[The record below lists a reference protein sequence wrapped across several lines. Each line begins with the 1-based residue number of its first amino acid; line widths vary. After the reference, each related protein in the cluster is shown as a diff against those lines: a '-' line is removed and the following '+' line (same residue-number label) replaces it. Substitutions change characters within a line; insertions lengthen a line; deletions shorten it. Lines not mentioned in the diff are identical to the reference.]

1 MIAIMPSHYTIVTLV
16 RKGGKL
22 LQKDELL
29 AMYEKMLLIRYFE
42 NEVEKNVARSHLHG
56 TTHLYNG
63 QEAIAVGVCTQ
74 LQQGDYIT
82 STHRGHGHAIA
93 LGADVRKMMA
103 EMFGKVTGYSK
114 GKGGS
119 MHIADIEA
127 GNLGSNGIV
136 GGGIPI
142 AVGAGLSLQMQGRPN
157 VVVSFFGDGAINE
170 GSFHESLNL
179 ASIWQVPVIFVCEN
193 NVYGMSSPIAK
204 MTNIE
209 YLSDRAVAYGMPGYT
224 VDGND
229 LLAMI
234 DATQEAIDLAK
245 SGGGPTLIE
254 AKTYRFK
261 GHSRSDKEK
270 YRTETEVALFKQED
284 PLLLVEKTLCDEMGL
299 VPAKLDMIQDKV
311 KTQVQAATD
320 FALESDAPALEELY
334 TDVYA

>member
-1 MIAIMPSHYTIVTLV
+1 MQEA
-16 RKGGKL
+16 
-22 LQKDELL
+22 ELL
-29 AMYEKMLLIRYFE
+29 ALYEKMLLIRYFE
-42 NEVEKNVARSHLHG
+42 NEVEKNLARGHLHG

-63 QEAIAVGVCTQ
+63 QEAIAVGVCAQ
-74 LQQGDYIT
+74 LQKGDYIT

-93 LGADVRKMMA
+93 MGADVGKMMA

-119 MHIADIEA
+119 MHIADINA

-142 AVGAGLSLQMQGRPN
+142 AVGAALSIQMQKQPN
-157 VVVSFFGDGAINE
+157 VVISFFGDGAINE

-193 NVYGMSSPIAK
+193 NVYGMSSAIRE

-209 YLSDRAVAYGMPGYT
+209 KLSDRASAYGIAGYT

-229 LLAMI
+229 LFEMMNV
-234 DATQEAIDLAK
+234 TKQAIDLAK
-245 SGGGPTLIE
+245 AGGGPTLIE

-270 YRTETEVALFKQED
+270 YRTAAEVEHFKEND
-284 PLLLVEKTLCDEMGL
+284 PLLLVEKKLRQTMKVEQ
-299 VPAKLDMIQDKV
+299 AKLEAIQDKV
-311 KTQVQAATD
+311 RVQVEAATD
-320 FALESDAPALEELY
+320 FAIASDSPSLEELY

>member
-1 MIAIMPSHYTIVTLV
+1 M
-16 RKGGKL
+16 
-22 LQKDELL
+22 QQDELL
-29 AMYEKMLLIRYFE
+29 ALYEKMLLISYFE
-42 NEVEKNVARSHLHG
+42 NEVERNVGRGHLHG

-63 QEAIAVGVCTQ
+63 QEAIAVGVCSQ
-74 LQQGDYIT
+74 LQKGDYIT

-93 LGADVRKMMA
+93 MGADVSKIMA
-103 EMFGKVTGYSK
+103 EIFGKVTGYSK

-119 MHIADIEA
+119 MHIADIEE

-142 AVGAGLSLQMQGRPN
+142 AVGAALSLHMQQQSN
-157 VVVSFFGDGAINE
+157 IVVSFFGDGAINE

-193 NVYGMSSPIAK
+193 NVYGMSSAIAE

-209 YLSDRAVAYGMPGYT
+209 HLSERAAAYGIPGYT
-224 VDGND
+224 VNGND
-229 LLAMI
+229 LFAMI
-234 DATQEAIDLAK
+234 DATKQAIDLAK

-270 YRTETEVALFKQED
+270 YRTENEVALFQQHD
-284 PLLLVEKTLCDEMGL
+284 PLLLVEKILCDDMKVTSSKL
-299 VPAKLDMIQDKV
+299 VMIQNKV
-311 KTQVQAATD
+311 KAQVQAATD